1 MKNRNTK
8 DVGENHIYPFILSN
22 LFLFVGIFF
31 SLNSASEVAIL
42 FYSLSLN
49 LFSIWIIFYSS
60 LKKKLAHYSEYFNNL
75 KIGVLCVAAII
86 PVFIMLAPL
95 LVQPDFNKTLLLV
108 ISWIVCLLMNA
119 LLSNYYSW
127 ELKAEQLMNNYRMN
141 IGEARDE
148 KFKILKSFI
157 EINPNKFANYIE
169 KSELFDDR
177 IEEYIASKTN

>member
-8 DVGENHIYPFILSN
+8 DVGENHIYAFILSN

-31 SLNSASEVAIL
+31 SLNSVSEVAIL

-60 LKKKLAHYSEYFNNL
+60 IKKKLAHYSEYFNNL
-75 KIGVLCVAAII
+75 KIGILCVAAVL
-86 PVFIMLAPL
+86 PVFLMLAPL
-95 LVQPDFNKTLLLV
+95 LVQPDISKVLLLSL
-108 ISWIVCLLMNA
+108 SWVMCLLIKA

-141 IGEARDE
+141 IGEDRDE
-148 KFKILKSFI
+148 KFEILKSFI
-157 EINPNKFANYIE
+157 EINPNKFTSYIE
-169 KSELFDDR
+169 KSEWFDDR
-177 IEEYIASKTN
+177 VEDFITSNIN